1 MQAVDNIIYFNWN
14 SGDDEFSC
22 NEMVI
27 LSIDLNNIYLDDSF
41 SEDDP
46 DTIILIKTS
55 ARHIKL
61 EKAKHLEKDQWRS
74 NANSVAS

>member
-1 MQAVDNIIYFNWN
+1 
-14 SGDDEFSC
+14 
-22 NEMVI
+22 MVI

-61 EKAKHLEKDQWRS
+61 EKAKHLKKDQ
-74 NANSVAS
+74 